1 MHDKKPMAPT
11 SAPAKSLAKRPAS
24 GSSAKIN
31 DQASASSS
39 APALPLPAPKSAAG
53 SKNKST
59 SAKTSQGNA
68 SAPALRATAA
78 SFVPHPPLQLA
89 PADRQPPLQLASVDP
104 NTSRLPPSQQAALNN
119 AALQVGDACL
129 IGDPGALIPPS
140 SEAKPPTGFRGRNQ
154 NAPLVADLIGADL
167 LHLPLS
173 TDHLHSMWQI
183 WLSRNKLTF
192 SHHFRVLFQIKF
204 MLQNSVNR
212 DPRWKQVPL
221 VEILILYM
229 ERMAQIRPWQQA
241 TQFREW
247 CNLVGAFAS
256 LPLYSPEVGNAVRL
270 CQSPRWKHAMDH
282 MQKISQESQPHHQL
296 AASVD
301 DICLGVA
308 NSTDLQSR
316 VGLIL
321 QFYTAAR
328 VGDVAQLHVPDLQL
342 DPVTRHV
349 KVTIRRGKVI
359 ARRGPYCV
367 NTYLSSDHY
376 QELEAYLDKRVRE
389 LQLFPQAPTLFSY
402 SVTQL
407 ASIMRTDLR
416 TASPN
421 SEKPLT
427 TRAIRRGA
435 LQTMAKNGVP
445 VETLLTFS
453 GHTNVNTL
461 KRYLNFGRILSVEE
475 AGARVAASFLA
486 PPPPVEPPML
496 DH

>member
-1 MHDKKPMAPT
+1 
-11 SAPAKSLAKRPAS
+11 
-24 GSSAKIN
+24 
-31 DQASASSS
+31 
-39 APALPLPAPKSAAG
+39 
-53 SKNKST
+53 
-59 SAKTSQGNA
+59 
-68 SAPALRATAA
+68 
-78 SFVPHPPLQLA
+78 
-89 PADRQPPLQLASVDP
+89 VDP
-104 NTSRLPPSQQAALNN
+104 NTSRLPPSQLAALNN
-119 AALQVGDACL
+119 AASQVGDTFL
-129 IGDPGALIPPS
+129 NGDPGTLIPPG
-140 SEAKPPTGFRGRNQ
+140 SEGRPPSGFRSRNQ
-154 NAPLVADLIGADL
+154 IAPLVADLVGADL
-167 LHLPLS
+167 LSLQLS
-173 TDHLHSMWQI
+173 TDHLQAMWQI

-256 LPLYSPEVGNAVRL
+256 LPLYSPEVGHAIRL
-270 CQSPRWKHAMDH
+270 CQSPRWRHAMDH

-296 AASVD
+296 AATVD

-308 NSTDLQSR
+308 SSTDLESR

-342 DPVTRHV
+342 DPTTRHV

-367 NTYLSSDHY
+367 NTYLSSDHF
-376 QELEAYLDKRVRE
+376 QELEAFIDKRARE
-389 LQLFPQAPTLFSY
+389 LQRIPQAPTLFSY

-407 ASIMRTDLR
+407 ASIMRCDLR
-416 TASPN
+416 AASPN
-421 SEKPLT
+421 TAQPLT

-475 AGARVAASFLA
+475 AGAQAAARFLA
-486 PPPPVEPPML
+486 PTSG
-496 DH
+496 H

>member
-1 MHDKKPMAPT
+1 
-11 SAPAKSLAKRPAS
+11 
-24 GSSAKIN
+24 
-31 DQASASSS
+31 
-39 APALPLPAPKSAAG
+39 
-53 SKNKST
+53 
-59 SAKTSQGNA
+59 
-68 SAPALRATAA
+68 
-78 SFVPHPPLQLA
+78 
-89 PADRQPPLQLASVDP
+89 
-104 NTSRLPPSQQAALNN
+104 
-119 AALQVGDACL
+119 
-129 IGDPGALIPPS
+129 
-140 SEAKPPTGFRGRNQ
+140 
-154 NAPLVADLIGADL
+154 
-167 LHLPLS
+167 
-173 TDHLHSMWQI
+173 MWQI

-308 NSTDLQSR
+308 SSTDLQSR

-376 QELEAYLDKRVRE
+376 QELEAYIDKRVRE

-486 PPPPVEPPML
+486 PPPPPAEPPML